1 MLISFAVIQ
10 ALVLSFFGSI
20 RVIEEYENAFLE
32 LVDVVREGEKNHK
45 ISLEMNKGSFI
56 VFKK

>member
-10 ALVLSFFGSI
+10 AFVFRFFGSI
-20 RVIEEYENAFLE
+20 RAIEEYENAFLE

-56 VFKK
+56 LVKK